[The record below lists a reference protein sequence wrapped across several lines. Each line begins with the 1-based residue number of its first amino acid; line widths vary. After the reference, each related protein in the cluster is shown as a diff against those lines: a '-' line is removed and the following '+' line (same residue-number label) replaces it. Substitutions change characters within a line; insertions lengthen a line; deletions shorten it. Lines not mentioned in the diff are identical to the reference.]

1 MLEVSDLKTYIETQW
16 GTVRCVDGV
25 SFELRRGETLGLV
38 GESGCGKTMTAKSVL
53 GLVDEFPGVVAGEV
67 RFSEDGGEPAVN
79 LTAGLGQH
87 VQGEWD
93 EQGEPVTLGK
103 AWRRWR
109 DLTRQ
114 TYADL
119 WGKKMSIIFQDP
131 LTSLNPYWTIGD
143 QLMEAVRIGEGRT
156 TPDEA
161 VRQTALEWLQRVQIQ
176 HPDSILD
183 AYPHQLSGGM
193 SQRAMIAVALASR
206 PEILVADEPTTGL
219 DVTVQACIVDL
230 LKELKADLGTTI
242 LLISHDMGLIGQ
254 LSDRIAV
261 MYCGRMMECGP
272 KDEILN
278 LSSQARHPYTIALLE
293 SMPTLSIL
301 KGGERLQVIDSEV
314 PDLLDPPAG
323 CAFHPRCREY
333 RDHVDELAKC
343 THERPGRH
351 RLSDEHWVCCWAA
364 MGGSPAEDG
373 EDDSGRC

>member
-131 LTSLNPYWTIGD
+131 LTSLNPYWTIGE
-143 QLMEAVRIGEGRT
+143 QLMEAVRVGEGSAA
-156 TPDEA
+156 PDQA
-161 VRQTALEWLQRVQIQ
+161 VRDTALDWLRRVQLPQ
-176 HPDSILD
+176 PEKILD

-206 PEILVADEPTTGL
+206 PEILIADEPTTGL
-219 DVTVQACIVDL
+219 DVTVQACVVEL
-230 LKELKADLGTTI
+230 LKELKRELGTTI

-261 MYCGRMMECGP
+261 MYCGRMVECGP
-272 KDEILN
+272 KHEILD
-278 LSSQARHPYTIALLE
+278 LSSPARHPYTIALLE

-301 KGGERLQVIDSEV
+301 KADERLPVIDSEV
-314 PDLLDPPAG
+314 PDLLDPPSG
-323 CAFHPRCREY
+323 CSFHPRCGVY
-333 RDHVDELAKC
+333 RDRPQALGDC
-343 THERPGRH
+343 TQRRPRVFH
-351 RLSDEHWVCCWAA
+351 INDEHWLCCRSAGRESTTLEE
-364 MGGSPAEDG
+364 GGEG
-373 EDDSGRC
+373 GRE